1 MVSCEMDRAR
11 AALAAGDHDLAAT
24 ACARLLERYP
34 AFAAAWSLLGDAER
48 GRDDDPAAS
57 RAYAAA
63 LARDPRL
70 PNAWLGLALLAEGRG
85 WLDDALAYCQVAWEL
100 VPERADLRG
109 TLERLAT
116 ARYGPGGALELS
128 RPALAALHLRAG
140 RPERAAR
147 EYDAALA
154 DLPERIDLRLGLAE
168 ALWRLGL
175 DDDAAA
181 ICASVLETR
190 PEAAPALLFLAE
202 IEHRRGS
209 VALAGDLAHRLRAVD
224 VDGAVVAA
232 AAAAHPRSAIGWLIE
247 DESAGAGKPV

>member
-1 MVSCEMDRAR
+1 MVSREMDRAR
-11 AALAAGDHDLAAT
+11 AALAAGDHDAAAAT
-24 ACARLLERYP
+24 CARLLKRHP
-34 AFAAAWSLLGDAER
+34 AFAAAWRILGDAER
-48 GRDDDPAAS
+48 GRGDVPAAG

-63 LARDPRL
+63 LARDPRFSD
-70 PNAWLGLALLAEGRG
+70 AWLGLGLLAEGRG
-85 WLDDALAYCQVAWEL
+85 QLDDAVAYCQVAWEL
-100 VPERADLRG
+100 APERADLRG
-109 TLERLAT
+109 TLERLAP
-116 ARYGPGGALELS
+116 ARYRPRRALELS
-128 RPALAALHLRAG
+128 RPALASLHLRAG

-181 ICASVLETR
+181 ICASILETH

-209 VALAGDLAHRLRAVD
+209 VALAGDFARRLRAVD

-232 AAAAHPRSAIGWLIE
+232 AAAAHPRSTIGWLVE
-247 DESAGAGKPV
+247 DEPAGAGKLV

>member
-1 MVSCEMDRAR
+1 MVSREMDRAR
-11 AALAAGDHDLAAT
+11 AALAAGDHDAAAAT
-24 ACARLLERYP
+24 CARLLKRHP
-34 AFAAAWSLLGDAER
+34 AFAAAWRILGDAER
-48 GRDDDPAAS
+48 GRGDVPAAG

-63 LARDPRL
+63 LARDPRFSD
-70 PNAWLGLALLAEGRG
+70 AWLGLGLLAEGRG
-85 WLDDALAYCQVAWEL
+85 QLDDAVAYCQVAWEL
-100 VPERADLRG
+100 APERADLRG
-109 TLERLAT
+109 TLERLAA

-128 RPALAALHLRAG
+128 RPALASLHLRAG

-181 ICASVLETR
+181 ICASILETH

-209 VALAGDLAHRLRAVD
+209 VALAGDFARRLRAVD

-232 AAAAHPRSAIGWLIE
+232 AAAAHPRSAIGWLVE
-247 DESAGAGKPV
+247 DEPAGAGKLV